1 MTAEGF
7 ESDEELLGMLASL
20 VEVDPV
26 RFGEAVESVPSF
38 PTATTLPVGSPAPLR
53 WTVPGG
59 CGEPASPRATLE
71 ARVAGEFPGNVVT
84 VLSDTSTGS

>member
-71 ARVAGEFPGNVVT
+71 ARVAGEFPGDAVT